1 MPALIQKGA
10 RVDITTSQANIS
22 KVTVEIGWE
31 TTGPIDIDSSLFMLD
46 SNGRCLNDDSMIF
59 YGNSTSA
66 DQSATHV
73 VLSNPGKKVEQF
85 HIQLQKVS
93 PITEKLVLALTIYEG
108 DKNGQTFSQMKNA
121 YVKILNDQQQEMI
134 HYQLDPFTIENS
146 LVLAELYRRNGNWKL
161 STNTGGFAGG
171 LAALCN
177 HFGLEIKEDAKASAP
192 LQQSQPASQQLVPQP
207 IPAATQPM
215 VKEKAAEPPKQQ
227 APINLGKVT
236 LKKPG
241 DFISLRK
248 AAKISNI
255 HVRLN
260 WTKAVDLDIHA
271 FYITKQGK
279 FGHIFLE
286 IKEN

>member
-161 STNTGGFAGG
+161 STNTGVLPGDLLPFVITLG
-171 LAALCN
+171 LKL
-177 HFGLEIKEDAKASAP
+177 KRMPK
-192 LQQSQPASQQLVPQP
+192 LQHPFNKVNRLRSNWSRNQYQQLLSQ
-207 IPAATQPM
+207 
-215 VKEKAAEPPKQQ
+215 
-227 APINLGKVT
+227 
-236 LKKPG
+236 
-241 DFISLRK
+241 
-248 AAKISNI
+248 
-255 HVRLN
+255 
-260 WTKAVDLDIHA
+260 W
-271 FYITKQGK
+271 
-279 FGHIFLE
+279 
-286 IKEN
+286 